1 MVKKLIV
8 IIIFILS
15 IVGLGFFESH
25 YILSSFDELSDKL
38 VVIEQSLAQTP
49 DQIDTEE
56 NVNSLKQLHTH
67 WQKHTQILKF
77 FVWHTGIKDVE
88 IGLSRITSYT
98 EMNNYEEA
106 YTELNNLIDYCNHYS
121 EDYRFSIQNI
131 I

>member
-1 MVKKLIV
+1 MTKKLIV
-8 IIIFILS
+8 IIIFIIG
-15 IVGLGFFESH
+15 IVVLGFFESH
-25 YILSSFDELSDKL
+25 YILNSFDELSDKL
-38 VVIEQSLAQTP
+38 VVIETTLSKTP
-49 DQIDTEE
+49 DHIETEE
-56 NVNSLKQLHTH
+56 NITTLKDLHSH
-67 WQKHTQILKF
+67 WQKHTKILKF

-88 IGLSRITSYT
+88 VGLSRITSYT

>member
-1 MVKKLIV
+1 M
-8 IIIFILS
+8 
-15 IVGLGFFESH
+15 
-25 YILSSFDELSDKL
+25 SDKL

-56 NVNSLKQLHTH
+56 NVNSLKQLHAH

>member
-1 MVKKLIV
+1 MIKKLVAICSFIV
-8 IIIFILS
+8 L
-15 IVGLGFFESH
+15 IVSFGFFESK
-25 YILSSFDELSDKL
+25 YILNSFDELSDKL
-38 VVIEQSLAQTP
+38 VIIEQQLALTP
-49 DQIDTEE
+49 DSINTEE
-56 NVNSLKQLHTH
+56 NISDLKGLHEH
-67 WQKHTQILKF
+67 WQTHTQILKF

-88 IGLSRITSYT
+88 VGLSRITSYT